1 MKAKIKYLY
10 NVIKNEK
17 RLGPIPFALVFMLIV
32 LFVTFGNFHEESMID
47 ETPFKIFALGVYIF
61 MSCYMI
67 IVFDIVMEKHKEV
80 IRDRNRTIEYQNQR
94 IEELKELVLE
104 KENRNY

>member
-17 RLGPIPFALVFMLIV
+17 RLSPIPFALVFMLIV
-32 LFVTFGNFHEESMID
+32 LLVTFGNSHEGSMIY
-47 ETPFKIFALGVYIF
+47 ESPFKIFALGVYIF

-80 IRDRNRTIEYQNQR
+80 IRDQNRR
-94 IEELKELVLE
+94 IEELKELIFE
-104 KENRNY
+104 KESRG

>member
-1 MKAKIKYLY
+1 MKTKLKYLY

-17 RLGPIPFALVFMLIV
+17 RLGPIPFALVFMSFIL
-32 LFVTFGNFHEESMID
+32 LLTFGDFNENSMID
-47 ETPFKIFALGVYIF
+47 DRPFKIVFLGLYIF

-104 KENRNY
+104 KNRNY